1 MKKNEFRP
9 DKTGKGFLS
18 RLHLTQ
24 QQRKTLLK
32 WVMYAIFLI
41 ATSILQDVILAR
53 IEIAGATTD
62 LVPCAIVLITLA
74 EGAETGCVF
83 ALVSSLLYLFSGTA
97 PGPYAMVF
105 ITFLAVVLTAFRQG
119 YLQKSFGATM
129 LCTAVAVV
137 VYELAI
143 FAIGLFLRLTAMEY
157 LNAFLLTAGFTL
169 VLAPLQYVLVRS
181 ISKIGGQVWTE

>member
-129 LCTAVAVV
+129 LCTAVAMV